1 MGEFTK
7 VDPGDVSAMSRF
19 ISIAFGTKPEGATK
33 WLSEKLGVDNLR
45 VMRNGGADGR
55 RVVSCL
61 GRIPMAQW
69 WGGKSVP
76 MLGIAGVA
84 TPPEH
89 RGCGHAKRMMQ
100 AAVREAAADGYPL
113 SVLYASTQPLYRAVG
128 YEQAGHRFVSKLPMQ
143 TLGATEK
150 ARDVVA
156 IGPPEM
162 DEVKDCYRRFAQN
175 FAGMTDRTEY
185 LWERVRNRRDET
197 FHGFGVR
204 EDGRIAA
211 YMFAQTESGGGRER
225 GDLVVSDIAW
235 STPSAARKVLGLLAD
250 FTTMTEHALVAGAP
264 LHPLATL
271 LPQQRFSID
280 LKEFWMLRVLR
291 VPEAVRLRG
300 YARGVATSTVFDIR
314 DDLVAE
320 NNGRWRVTV
329 RDRKGVCERTT
340 ETEPAVQCDV
350 RAFAPLYCGLHTASQ
365 ARAIG
370 LLEGPDG
377 AVESADALFCGQG
390 TPWMTDFF

>member
-185 LWERVRNRRDET
+185 LWERVRNRR
-197 FHGFGVR
+197 
-204 EDGRIAA
+204 
-211 YMFAQTESGGGRER
+211 
-225 GDLVVSDIAW
+225 
-235 STPSAARKVLGLLAD
+235 
-250 FTTMTEHALVAGAP
+250 
-264 LHPLATL
+264 
-271 LPQQRFSID
+271 
-280 LKEFWMLRVLR
+280 
-291 VPEAVRLRG
+291 
-300 YARGVATSTVFDIR
+300 
-314 DDLVAE
+314 
-320 NNGRWRVTV
+320 
-329 RDRKGVCERTT
+329 
-340 ETEPAVQCDV
+340 
-350 RAFAPLYCGLHTASQ
+350 
-365 ARAIG
+365 
-370 LLEGPDG
+370 
-377 AVESADALFCGQG
+377 
-390 TPWMTDFF
+390 